1 MNPKKPKEFI
11 KPTADALSISET
23 LVDDVIGFYWSAV
36 RKALSELE
44 GPSIAV
50 ANLGIFKARYKKIEK
65 IESKY
70 QTYLDNLESDKMT
83 FNKHAIQ
90 KVAKAKLEG
99 LSNLREEMESEYKRK
114 ELVKTKRKEYVNNKD
129 MEEQRE
135 DIRGAEEQSI

>member
-23 LVDDVIGFYWSAV
+23 LVDDVAGFYWSAV

-65 IESKY
+65 IETKY
-70 QTYLDNLESDKMT
+70 QNYLDNLESDKMT
-83 FNKHAIQ
+83 FNKHSIQ
-90 KVAKAKLEG
+90 KIAKSKLEG
-99 LSNLREEMESEYKRK
+99 LDNIRKEMESEYERK
-114 ELVKTKRKEYVNNKD
+114 KLVKTKRKEYVTNKN
-129 MEEQRE
+129 MEEQGE
-135 DIRGAEEQSI
+135 DSRRTEE